1 MRHFMVLAVL
11 ATTACAMPGGMRRK
25 PGSNVVLPAKVGLVE
40 GLIRDASC
48 AAAAKRD
55 SATQTTARG
64 GADHPSVITAGA
76 CSGLRRPMSGQ
87 PAPAVPPR

>member
-1 MRHFMVLAVL
+1 MRKVILLAVVL
-11 ATTACAMPGGMRRK
+11 ATACSMPGAMRRK
-25 PGSNVVLPAKVGLVE
+25 PGSNVVLPARVGLVE

-64 GADHPSVITAGA
+64 GAARPSVITAGA
-76 CSGLRRPMSGQ
+76 CSGLQRPMSGQ
-87 PAPAVPPR
+87 RSPAVPPR

>member
-1 MRHFMVLAVL
+1 MRKLILLTVVL
-11 ATTACAMPGGMRRK
+11 ATACAVPGAVRRK

-64 GADHPSVITAGA
+64 GADHPSVISAGA